1 MVSYLEVEKLFYS
14 ASIIAPIRRR
24 VPIPMPKIVGKE
36 VPASGREA
44 WVGVGVIVDFGVDVD
59 LDVGV
64 GVDVPLG
71 QLQLVWVGQD
81 GFRQKPE

>member
-1 MVSYLEVEKLFYS
+1 M
-14 ASIIAPIRRR
+14 
-24 VPIPMPKIVGKE
+24 PIPIPKIVGRE

-44 WVGVGVIVDFGVDVD
+44 WVGVGVDFGIDVN
-59 LDVGV
+59 LGV